1 MRQSDGIERLPARPV
16 HENLRESDNDEL
28 AADRVP
34 AGDVTAHAGTG
45 IAPRDRVSGLLERE
59 RELGELDALV
69 AEACGGAG
77 RLAVVEAAA
86 GLGKTRLLQV
96 AHDRGRD
103 GGMQVLTARA
113 TELERGF
120 AFALARQLFEPA
132 LAALDEPGRE
142 AVLAGAA
149 GAARGA
155 LGIGGDGAADEPTP
169 DAFAVLHGLYWLTA
183 ALAERQPLLLAVDD
197 AHWSDAA
204 SLDFLGFLVTR
215 LEELPVLLVVACRP
229 DEAAAER
236 TLARIATDPL
246 AHRLTPRALSPQAAA
261 ALLAD
266 ELEREPEQAFAA
278 TCHEVSGGNPFL
290 LRELARTLAVEQIDP
305 AAGQA
310 SRVRELAPER
320 VTRTVQLRLARLS
333 PEAQAVARAVV
344 VLGDGAEGGLVAE
357 LAGLDE
363 AVAARGADELRA
375 AAILDSD
382 TTLRF
387 VHPLVRTALDAELLP
402 GERAEAHAHAVEL
415 LRARGASAQR
425 LATHLIA
432 TDARGDR
439 ATAATLLEAGRAAL
453 SSGAPRSASAY
464 LTRALREPAPDDLR
478 PAILDAIVT
487 AGIRAPDRAL
497 FAAVL
502 PELWEEQ
509 ERDARLRVRWGIR
522 VTTWMVLSGRA
533 GDAIPLLERAIEA
546 ASAQDD
552 VESAFRLEAQLS
564 LVAQRPLPDAR
575 ARLARYVDR
584 IPADS
589 VSGRLAAAH
598 ASEWHAFDGAAA
610 DGIEAARIA
619 LARDARIFVEQPEL
633 FAPGRGVLTLI
644 FADELDAARRAL
656 EHALAYARR
665 RSATPELVAAWSMN
679 GLVAWAYGD
688 LAAAEADLRQALEA
702 ARLGRLRFAELPL
715 QSMLA
720 SVLVA
725 RGELDAAEAEIE
737 ASGMTG
743 EIPDVVWF
751 APSLFAR
758 GQLRFAQGRFEQ
770 AAADFLQLEGLS
782 TRWGVIGMP
791 APPAR
796 ICAARAVAALGD
808 LERARAMAEA
818 ALVHARRWGAPTLVS
833 RALCTLAT
841 TIDGD
846 DRLAALEEAV
856 AVLDGSPA
864 LLVRAEALADLGVA
878 LRHARRRADARAPL
892 REALELARRC
902 GAVGLAKVAFDELAA
917 TGERVRGY
925 TPIGVESL
933 TPSQRRVAE
942 LAASGMTNR
951 EIAQALFLTVKTIE
965 SHLAAAYDKL
975 GIRSR
980 RQLPAALGERAEG
993 GSPSARM

>member
-1 MRQSDGIERLPARPV
+1 MSR
-16 HENLRESDNDEL
+16 
-28 AADRVP
+28 
-34 AGDVTAHAGTG
+34 
-45 IAPRDRVSGLLERE
+45 LLERE
-59 RELGELDALV
+59 RELAELDALV
-69 AEACGGAG
+69 GEASAGAG

-86 GLGKTRLLQV
+86 GLGKTRLLAV
-96 AHDRGRD
+96 ARDRGREA
-103 GGMQVLTARA
+103 GMRVLAARA

-120 AFALARQLFEPA
+120 AFGLARQLFEPA
-132 LAALDEPGRE
+132 LAALDESGRE
-142 AVLAGAA
+142 ALLAGAA

-155 LGIGGDGAADEPTP
+155 LGIARDDTTAEPSA

-183 ALAERQPLLLAVDD
+183 ALAEQRPLLLCVDD

-229 DEAAAER
+229 DEAGAER

-246 AHRLTPRALSPQAAA
+246 ARRLVPRELSPEGAA

-266 ELEREPEQAFAA
+266 ELEREPEQAFSA

-290 LRELARTLAVEQIDP
+290 LRELARTLAVEGVDP

-310 SRVRELAPER
+310 PRVRELAPER

-344 VLGDGAEGGLVAE
+344 VLGDDADRGLAAE
-357 LAGLDE
+357 LAGVDE
-363 AVAARGADELRA
+363 PAVARAADELRA
-375 AAILDSD
+375 AAILDPA
-382 TTLRF
+382 TALRF

-402 GERAEAHAHAVEL
+402 GERAEAHHRAVEL

-425 LATHLIA
+425 LATHLVA

-439 ATAATLLEAGRAAL
+439 ATAATLLEAARAAL
-453 SSGAPRSASAY
+453 SSGAPRAASTY
-464 LTRALREPAPDDLR
+464 LTRALGEPAPDDLR
-478 PAILDAIVT
+478 PTILDSLVT

-497 FAAVL
+497 FAAAL
-502 PELWEEQ
+502 PELLKEL
-509 ERDARLRVRWGIR
+509 ERDPGLRVRWGIR
-522 VTTWMVLSGRA
+522 VSTWMVLNGRV
-533 GDAIPLLERAIEA
+533 DEAIPLLEGAIEVA
-546 ASAQDD
+546 DARDD
-552 VESAFRLEAQLS
+552 AKGAFSLEAQLS
-564 LVAQRPLPDAR
+564 LVAQRPVPEAR
-575 ARLARYVDR
+575 ARLSRYVER

-589 VSGRLAAAH
+589 TSGRLAAAH
-598 ASEWHAFDGAAA
+598 ASEWHAFDGTAAEGIAAA
-610 DGIEAARIA
+610 RVA
-619 LARDARIFVEQPEL
+619 LARDCRIFLEQPEL

-644 FADELDAARRAL
+644 FADELDAARRAV
-656 EHALAYARR
+656 EQALAYARE
-665 RSATPELVAAWSMN
+665 RSATPELVAAWAMT
-679 GLVAWAYGD
+679 GLVEWAYGD
-688 LAAAEADLRQALEA
+688 LAGAEADVRQALET

-715 QSMLA
+715 QMILA
-720 SVLVA
+720 SLLIA
-725 RGELDAAEAEIE
+725 RGELGVAETEIE

-743 EIPDVVWF
+743 EIPEIVWF
-751 APSLFAR
+751 APVLFAR
-758 GQLRFAQGRFEQ
+758 GQLRYAQGRFDH
-770 AAADFLQLEGLS
+770 AAADFLQLERLS

-808 LERARAMAEA
+808 RERAGSMAEA

-833 RALCTLAT
+833 QALRTLAM
-841 TIDGD
+841 TIDGA
-846 DRLAALEEAV
+846 DRLAALEQAA
-856 AVLDGSPA
+856 AVLEGSPA
-864 LLVRAEALADLGVA
+864 LLVRAEALAELGA
-878 LRHARRRADARAPL
+878 GLRRARSRADARPPL
-892 REALELARRC
+892 REALDLARRC

-925 TPIGVESL
+925 TPIGAESL

-980 RQLPAALGERAEG
+980 QGLPAALGERAEG
-993 GSPSARM
+993 GSPSLHT